1 MTSPSDAIRRAN
13 LTGTLWMILSM
24 AGFAVEDSMVKATAA
39 HMPVGQVLLLF
50 GVGGAIGFAILARI
64 WGERLFLPEALS
76 RTMIIRAGFEISGRL
91 FYILA
96 LSLVPLSTATVILQ
110 ATPLVVV
117 AAAALIY
124 KEQVGWRRW
133 SAIFIGLIGVII
145 IIQPGAEG
153 FSLLS
158 LLAVIGML
166 GFAGRDLAS
175 RAAPAALGTSALG
188 FYGFGSIIVAGLA
201 FSIWD
206 GQAFVMIPLQAC
218 LYLIGAVLSGLLA
231 YSSLMKAMRTGEV
244 SAVTPF
250 RYTRLLFG
258 VGLGF
263 LLFREIPTL
272 SVWIGSALIV
282 TSGLFILWRGKTRTP
297 R

>member
-1 MTSPSDAIRRAN
+1 
-13 LTGTLWMILSM
+13 
-24 AGFAVEDSMVKATAA
+24 
-39 HMPVGQVLLLF
+39 
-50 GVGGAIGFAILARI
+50 
-64 WGERLFLPEALS
+64 
-76 RTMIIRAGFEISGRL
+76 
-91 FYILA
+91 
-96 LSLVPLSTATVILQ
+96 
-110 ATPLVVV
+110 
-117 AAAALIY
+117 
-124 KEQVGWRRW
+124 
-133 SAIFIGLIGVII
+133 
-145 IIQPGAEG
+145 
-153 FSLLS
+153 
-158 LLAVIGML
+158 ML

-175 RAAPAALGTSALG
+175 RVAPAALGTSALG

-206 GQAFVMIPLQAC
+206 GQAFVMIPVQAC

-282 TSGLFILWRGKTRTP
+282 TSGLFILWRGKTRSS